1 MILSQLTQIFGHIAE
16 LLQYDRVRKLANVR
30 IACTLECDRPRV
42 GGFALALLCFT
53 WRGLPSLRPNEWE
66 SHVIGYGHGG
76 LLSSLHVVSAYF
88 SP

>member
-1 MILSQLTQIFGHIAE
+1 MTKRNRAMFSTKFEKRVWRERNPLRRSQCGEAF
-16 LLQYDRVRKLANVR
+16 DR
-30 IACTLECDRPRV
+30 

-53 WRGLPSLRPNEWE
+53 WRGTVFCPNEWE

-76 LLSSLHVVSAYF
+76 LLSSLHIVSAYF